1 MAPEIDTLP
10 APGAATEMGSNLD
23 SGLSSREAAARLE
36 RQGPNEVPDEPAHRI
51 RTFLGKF
58 WSPSSWMIELVVV
71 LSFVLHRYA
80 DGVLA
85 LGLLVG
91 NAALAFAQE
100 RRASAAVEAL
110 RSRLRVITRV
120 LRDGVW
126 RLVPA
131 SEVVPGDV
139 LRVRAGDFVPAD
151 AKVVVGDLTVDE
163 SVLTGESKES
173 SRGPDSI
180 LHSGSLVRRG
190 EATALALR
198 TGLDTYYGR
207 TTRLVQSARPRLHVE
222 EVVGRMVRWLF
233 VITGILTGSVL
244 VGSLARGLPVLDVL
258 PLTLLLLLSAVPVAL
273 PVMFTVSMAVGATE
287 LSRKGVLVT
296 RLSAAEDAATM
307 DVLCADK
314 TGTITENRIR
324 VAAVH
329 PEPGFDED
337 EVVRLGAM
345 ASEEADQDPLDLA
358 FLAEARARKLPVDSL
373 ERLAFEPF
381 SAATRRTEAV
391 FADGGRSLKVMKGAL
406 GTVAAEC
413 RLAQGAVLALEQR
426 VTAESVLGRRTLAV
440 ARSGPDGAMALA
452 GLVTLQDPPRPDSRE
467 LIAQLH
473 GLGVDV
479 KMLTGD
485 ALLVAREV
493 ARSVGLGAV
502 EAVSALRQDLARDPA
517 MAAARAEASDG
528 FAEVFPE
535 DKFGVVRAL
544 QGKGHV
550 VGMTGDG
557 VNDAPALR
565 QAEVGVAVRN
575 AADVAKASASVV
587 LTADGLTGIVEL
599 VKNGRVVYQRVL
611 TWIVNKVSGT
621 IQKSAFVAVAFLVTG
636 RFVVSTLGMV
646 LLLFLTDFVKI
657 ALATDRMVGSGRP
670 ETWKIGGWVRVAV
683 VLGVLM
689 LVENL
694 ALLALGWGAFG
705 LGHDLPLAQT
715 FSFQALLY
723 FSLFSILSVRER
735 DHFWKSPPSR
745 VLAAALLGAGIAG
758 TLLPL
763 LDLPGLRRIPAPQ
776 TLAVLAFSLVAS
788 LLINDLVKTAMIRS
802 FGLDHRGR

>member
-1 MAPEIDTLP
+1 
-10 APGAATEMGSNLD
+10 
-23 SGLSSREAAARLE
+23 
-36 RQGPNEVPDEPAHRI
+36 
-51 RTFLGKF
+51 
-58 WSPSSWMIELVVV
+58 
-71 LSFVLHRYA
+71 
-80 DGVLA
+80 
-85 LGLLVG
+85 
-91 NAALAFAQE
+91 
-100 RRASAAVEAL
+100 
-110 RSRLRVITRV
+110 
-120 LRDGVW
+120 
-126 RLVPA
+126 
-131 SEVVPGDV
+131 
-139 LRVRAGDFVPAD
+139 
-151 AKVVVGDLTVDE
+151 
-163 SVLTGESKES
+163 
-173 SRGPDSI
+173 
-180 LHSGSLVRRG
+180 
-190 EATALALR
+190 
-198 TGLDTYYGR
+198 
-207 TTRLVQSARPRLHVE
+207 
-222 EVVGRMVRWLF
+222 
-233 VITGILTGSVL
+233 
-244 VGSLARGLPVLDVL
+244 
-258 PLTLLLLLSAVPVAL
+258 
-273 PVMFTVSMAVGATE
+273 
-287 LSRKGVLVT
+287 
-296 RLSAAEDAATM
+296 
-307 DVLCADK
+307 
-314 TGTITENRIR
+314 
-324 VAAVH
+324 
-329 PEPGFDED
+329 
-337 EVVRLGAM
+337 
-345 ASEEADQDPLDLA
+345 
-358 FLAEARARKLPVDSL
+358 
-373 ERLAFEPF
+373 
-381 SAATRRTEAV
+381 
-391 FADGGRSLKVMKGAL
+391 
-406 GTVAAEC
+406 
-413 RLAQGAVLALEQR
+413 
-426 VTAESVLGRRTLAV
+426 
-440 ARSGPDGAMALA
+440 
-452 GLVTLQDPPRPDSRE
+452 
-467 LIAQLH
+467 
-473 GLGVDV
+473 
-479 KMLTGD
+479 
-485 ALLVAREV
+485 
-493 ARSVGLGAV
+493 
-502 EAVSALRQDLARDPA
+502 